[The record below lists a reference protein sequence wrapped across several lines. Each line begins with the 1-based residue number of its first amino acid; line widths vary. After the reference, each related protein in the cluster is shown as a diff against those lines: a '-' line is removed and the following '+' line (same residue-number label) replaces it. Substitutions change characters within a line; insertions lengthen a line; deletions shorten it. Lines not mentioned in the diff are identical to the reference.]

1 MSAQLIIIIVYFI
14 LTVVIG
20 VMSGKKTKSAAA
32 FTGVSLSTMVIVC
45 ASTGEWLGGTA
56 TTGVS
61 EYGFLYG
68 LSGWWYTIA
77 NGIGVLVLGLLFAKL
92 FRSLETGTV
101 PGIIEK
107 FFGVKARTVS
117 CIILTFV
124 MLAVGLSQMI
134 AAGKLGESLLGIP
147 FWISAIVFAIIF
159 IVYTLA
165 GGMNAV
171 ASTNVMHLF
180 VMYAGVI
187 IAVIVVVSKVGG
199 FATFKENV
207 DVLKAQGSGGSFW
220 NMFSIGGS
228 KVSSWII
235 ASLLGACT
243 AQAGLQPVLSAKNA
257 KQARKACI
265 ITAFVAAPFGFFTA
279 FLGMAAR
286 VMFETDSTFLASI
299 ERTADGIKI
308 AGKSALPELMMN
320 NSVMHPIVGGLVL
333 AAILAA
339 VLSTVSPIIL
349 ASGTMV
355 TRDVYQR
362 VLHPEASDE
371 QVLKMGRITTA
382 ISGVICCVG
391 AIFLWKA
398 SAVLELVYAAYSL
411 RGALFIVVLFGIYWK
426 KASGKGAIWAMWLTA
441 VVAVAWV
448 GFKLAVGHYPI
459 VIGNFPISETY
470 AAVVVA
476 AVCTIVFSL
485 ICKPSEIEIAER
497 EATKAEVRKAMETA

>member
-32 FTGVSLSTMVIVC
+32 FTGVSLTTMAIVC

-199 FATFKENV
+199 VAEFKASV
-207 DVLKAQGSGGSFW
+207 DTLQAQGSGGSFW

-228 KVSSWII
+228 KVSSWIL

-279 FLGMAAR
+279 FLGMASR
-286 VMFETDSTFLASI
+286 VMFEKDPTFLASI
-299 ERTADGIKI
+299 ERTAEGIKI

-426 KASGKGAIWAMWLTA
+426 KASQKGAIWAMWLTA
-441 VVAVAWV
+441 IVAVGWV
-448 GFKLAVGHYPI
+448 GIKLATGSYPI
-459 VIGNFPISETY
+459 VIGTFAVSETY

-485 ICKPSEIEIAER
+485 IFKPSEIEMAER
-497 EATKAEVRKAMETA
+497 EATKKAVREAMATA

>member
-20 VMSGKKTKSAAA
+20 VLSGRKTKSAAA
-32 FTGVSLSTMVIVC
+32 FTGVSLSTMAIVC

-77 NGIGVLVLGLLFAKL
+77 NGIGVLVLGLFFAKL

-101 PGIIEK
+101 PGITEK
-107 FFGVKARTVS
+107 FFGVHARTVS
-117 CIILTFV
+117 CIILTIV

-147 FWISAIVFAIIF
+147 FWISAIVFAVIF

-187 IAVIVVVSKVGG
+187 IAVLVVVSRVGG
-199 FATFKENV
+199 FSEFSSSVRE
-207 DVLKAQGSGGSFW
+207 LKAAGNGGSFW
-220 NMFSIGGS
+220 NMFSIGGT

-279 FLGMAAR
+279 FLGMASR
-286 VMFETDSTFLASI
+286 VMFEKDPTFLSQI
-299 ERTADGIKI
+299 ERTAEGIKI

-371 QVLKMGRITTA
+371 KVLKMGRITTA

-426 KASGKGAIWAMWLTA
+426 KASGKGAIWAMILTA

-448 GFKLAVGHYPI
+448 GFKLATGSYPI
-459 VIGNFPISETY
+459 VIGSFAITETY

-476 AVCTIVFSL
+476 AVCTLVFSL
-485 ICKPSEIEIAER
+485 VFRPSEIEISER
-497 EATKAEVRKAMETA
+497 ERTKAEVRKAMETA

>member
-1 MSAQLIIIIVYFI
+1 MDSNQILITIIIVIYFAI
-14 LTVVIG
+14 TVFIG
-20 VMSGKKTKSAAA
+20 VMSGRKTKSAAA
-32 FTGVSLSTMVIVC
+32 FTGVALSTFAIVC

-77 NGIGVLVLGLLFAKL
+77 NGIGVLFLGLLFAKL

-107 FFGVKARTVS
+107 FFGVHARTVS
-117 CIILTFV
+117 CIILTIV

-134 AAGKLGESLLGIP
+134 AAGKLGENLLGIP
-147 FWISAIVFAIIF
+147 FWISCIAFAVIF
-159 IVYTLA
+159 IIYTLA

-171 ASTNVMHLF
+171 ASTNVLHLI
-180 VMYAGVI
+180 VMYVGVI
-187 IAVIVVVSKVGG
+187 VAMIIAIAGAGG
-199 FATFKENV
+199 VNSFAEGITALGNMEGEK
-207 DVLKAQGSGGSFW
+207 SFW
-220 NMFSIGGS
+220 NMFSIGGD

-257 KQARKACI
+257 NQARKACV

-279 FLGMAAR
+279 TLGMAAR
-286 VMFETDSTFLASI
+286 VMYENGTLLPGVDKA
-299 ERTADGIKI
+299 I
-308 AGKSALPELMMN
+308 AAKSALPQLMLHGM
-320 NSVMHPIVGGLVL
+320 PPLAGGLVM

-349 ASGTMV
+349 AAGTMV

-371 QVLKMGRITTA
+371 KVLKMGRI
-382 ISGVICCVG
+382 ICCVG
-391 AIFLWKA
+391 AILLWN
-398 SAVLELVYAAYSL
+398 SSTILELVYAAYSL
-411 RGALFIVVLFGIYWK
+411 RGALFIVVLLGIYWTR
-426 KASGKGAIWAMWLTA
+426 SSEKGAICSMILTA
-441 VVAVAWV
+441 FVAISWVA
-448 GFKLAVGHYPI
+448 FKIATGSYPI
-459 VIGNFPISETY
+459 VIGSFAVTETY

-476 AVCTIVFSL
+476 FIMTIIFSL
-485 ICKPSEIEIAER
+485 IFPDK
-497 EATKAEVRKAMETA
+497 TKKEKYRPVYK

>member
-1 MSAQLIIIIVYFI
+1 MSVQLIIIIVYFI
-14 LTVVIG
+14 ATVVIG
-20 VMSGKKTKSAAA
+20 VLSGRKTKSAAA
-32 FTGVSLSTMVIVC
+32 FTGVALSTFAIVC

-77 NGIGVLVLGLLFAKL
+77 NGIGVLFLGLLFAKL

-107 FFGVKARTVS
+107 FFGVHARTVS
-117 CIILTFV
+117 CIILTIV

-147 FWISAIVFAIIF
+147 FWISAIAFAVIF

-171 ASTNVMHLF
+171 ASTNVMHLI
-180 VMYAGVI
+180 VMYVGVI
-187 IAVIVVVSKVGG
+187 IAMIIAVSRAGG
-199 FATFKENV
+199 MDAFTNGISNLRAEN
-207 DVLKAQGSGGSFW
+207 GGSFW
-220 NMFSIGGS
+220 NMFTIGGS

-243 AQAGLQPVLSAKNA
+243 AQAGLQPVLSSKNA

-279 FLGMAAR
+279 TLGMAAR
-286 VMFETDSTFLASI
+286 VMYENGDLLQGVALK
-299 ERTADGIKI
+299 E
-308 AGKSALPELMMN
+308 AGKSALPELMMRGMN
-320 NSVMHPIVGGLVL
+320 PVAGGLVL

-362 VLHPEASDE
+362 VLKPNASDQE
-371 QVLKMGRITTA
+371 VLKMGRITTA

-391 AIFLWKA
+391 AILLWKA
-398 SAVLELVYAAYSL
+398 STVLELVYAAYSL
-411 RGALFIVVLFGIYWK
+411 RGALFVVVLLGIYWK
-426 KASGKGAIWAMWLTA
+426 RASQKGAIASMICTA
-441 VVAVAWV
+441 VAAVAWV
-448 GFKLAVGHYPI
+448 AIKLATGSYPLKFGSFA
-459 VIGNFPISETY
+459 VSETY
-470 AAVVVA
+470 IAVVVA
-476 AVCTIVFSL
+476 FVCTIVFSL
-485 ICKPSEIEIAER
+485 IFKPSQMELAER
-497 EATKAEVRKAMETA
+497 ERTHKDLAVAMKNA

>member
-1 MSAQLIIIIVYFI
+1 MSVQLLIIIIYFV

-20 VMSGKKTKSAAA
+20 VLSGRKTKSAAA
-32 FTGVSLSTMVIVC
+32 FTGVALSTFAIVC

-77 NGIGVLVLGLLFAKL
+77 NGIGVLFLGLLFAKL

-107 FFGVKARTVS
+107 FFGVHARTVS
-117 CIILTFV
+117 CIILTIV

-147 FWISAIVFAIIF
+147 FWISAIAFAVIF

-171 ASTNVMHLF
+171 ASTNVMHLI

-187 IAVIVVVSKVGG
+187 VAVIIAITRAGG
-199 FATFKENV
+199 MGEFTSSISSLQAEN
-207 DVLKAQGSGGSFW
+207 GGSFW
-220 NMFSIGGS
+220 NMFTIGGS

-243 AQAGLQPVLSAKNA
+243 AQAGLQPVLSSRNA

-279 FLGMAAR
+279 TLGMAAR
-286 VMFETDSTFLASI
+286 VMYEKGDLLPGMALS
-299 ERTADGIKI
+299 E
-308 AGKSALPELMMN
+308 AGKSALPELMMRGMN
-320 NSVMHPIVGGLVL
+320 PVAGGLVL

-355 TRDVYQR
+355 TRDIYQR
-362 VLHPEASDE
+362 ILHPDATDE

-398 SAVLELVYAAYSL
+398 STVLELVYAAYSL
-411 RGALFIVVLFGIYWK
+411 RGALFVVVLLGIYWR
-426 KASGKGAIWAMWLTA
+426 KASQKGAIWSMICTA
-441 VVAVAWV
+441 VAAVAWV
-448 GFKLAVGHYPI
+448 AIKLATGSYPLS
-459 VIGNFPISETY
+459 IGSFAISETY
-470 AAVVVA
+470 IAVVVA
-476 AVCTIVFSL
+476 FVCTIVFSL
-485 ICKPSEIEIAER
+485 IFKPSEIELAER
-497 EATKAEVRKAMETA
+497 DRTHKELAVAMKNA

>member
-1 MSAQLIIIIVYFI
+1 MDRNQIIITLIIVVYFAV
-14 LTVVIG
+14 TVFIG
-20 VMSGKKTKSAAA
+20 LMSGRKTKSAAA
-32 FTGVSLSTMVIVC
+32 FTGVALSTGAIVC

-68 LSGWWYTIA
+68 ISGWWYTIA
-77 NGIGVLVLGLLFAKL
+77 NGIGVLFLGLLFAKL

-107 FFGVKARTVS
+107 FFGVHARTVS
-117 CIILTFV
+117 CIILTIV

-134 AAGKLGESLLGIP
+134 AAGKLGENLLGIP
-147 FWISAIVFAIIF
+147 FWISCIVFAIIF

-171 ASTNVMHLF
+171 ASTNVLHLI

-187 IAVIVVVSKVGG
+187 VAMVIAVSKAGG
-199 FATFKENV
+199 MQSFTDGIGALQT
-207 DVLKAQGSGGSFW
+207 SGGKSFW
-220 NMFSIGGS
+220 NMFAIGGD

-243 AQAGLQPVLSAKNA
+243 AQAGLQPVLSSKNA

-279 FLGMAAR
+279 TLGMAAR
-286 VMFETDSTFLASI
+286 VMYENGTLLAGQ
-299 ERTADGIKI
+299 EVAI
-308 AGKSALPELMMN
+308 AAKSALPQLMLHGM
-320 NSVMHPIVGGLVL
+320 PALAGGLVMS
-333 AAILAA
+333 AILAA

-362 VLHPEASDE
+362 VLHPEATDE

-382 ISGVICCVG
+382 ASGVICCVG
-391 AIFLWKA
+391 AILLWKA
-398 SAVLELVYAAYSL
+398 STVLELVYAAYSL
-411 RGALFIVVLFGIYWK
+411 RGALFIVVLLGIYWK
-426 KASGKGAIWAMWLTA
+426 SASQKGAIWSMILTA

-448 GFKLAVGHYPI
+448 GVKLATGTYPI
-459 VIGNFPISETY
+459 KIGNFAITETY

-476 AVCTIVFSL
+476 FVATIVFSL
-485 ICKPSEIEIAER
+485 IFKPTEIELAER
-497 EATKAEVRKAMETA
+497 EAVKKNVKEAMAKA

>member
-1 MSAQLIIIIVYFI
+1 MIQLIIILIYFAV
-14 LTVVIG
+14 TVFIG
-20 VMSGKKTKSAAA
+20 VMAGRKTKSAAA
-32 FTGVSLSTMVIVC
+32 FTGVALSTFAIVC

-77 NGIGVLVLGLLFAKL
+77 NGIGVLFLGLLFAKL

-107 FFGVKARTVS
+107 FFGVHARTVS
-117 CIILTFV
+117 CIILTIV

-147 FWISAIVFAIIF
+147 FWISCIAFAVIF
-159 IVYTLA
+159 IIYTLA

-171 ASTNVMHLF
+171 ASTNVLHLA
-180 VMYAGVI
+180 VMYIGVI
-187 IAVIVVVSKVGG
+187 IAMIIAVSGAGG
-199 FATFKENV
+199 
-207 DVLKAQGSGGSFW
+207 LKSFTQGISDLQTSNGKSFW
-220 NMFSIGGS
+220 DMFAIGGS

-243 AQAGLQPVLSAKNA
+243 AQAGLQPVLSSKNA

-279 FLGMAAR
+279 TLGMAAR
-286 VMFETDSTFLASI
+286 VMYENGTLLAGESVSV
-299 ERTADGIKI
+299 A
-308 AGKSALPELMMN
+308 AKSALPELMMSMN
-320 NSVMHPIVGGLVL
+320 PIAGGLVL

-349 ASGTMV
+349 AAGTMV

-362 VLHPEASDE
+362 VLHPEASDA

-391 AIFLWKA
+391 AILLWKA
-398 SAVLELVYAAYSL
+398 STVLELVYAAYSL

-426 KASGKGAIWAMWLTA
+426 KASQKGAIWGMILTA
-441 VVAVAWV
+441 IVAVGWV
-448 GFKLAVGHYPI
+448 AVKLATGSYPL
-459 VIGNFPISETY
+459 VIGNFAVSETY

-476 AVCTIVFSL
+476 AIATLVFSL
-485 ICKPSEIEIAER
+485 IFKPTEIELAER
-497 EATKAEVRKAMETA
+497 AATKGALKEAMAKA

>member
-1 MSAQLIIIIVYFI
+1 MSVQLLIIIIYFV

-20 VMSGKKTKSAAA
+20 VLSGRKTKSAAA
-32 FTGVSLSTMVIVC
+32 FTGVALSTFAIVC

-77 NGIGVLVLGLLFAKL
+77 NGIGVLFLGLLFAKL

-107 FFGVKARTVS
+107 FFGVHARTVS
-117 CIILTFV
+117 CIILTIV

-147 FWISAIVFAIIF
+147 FWISAIAFAVIF

-171 ASTNVMHLF
+171 ASTNVMHLI

-187 IAVIVVVSKVGG
+187 VAVIIAITRAGG
-199 FATFKENV
+199 MGEFTSSISSLQAEN
-207 DVLKAQGSGGSFW
+207 GGSFW
-220 NMFSIGGS
+220 NMFTIGGS

-243 AQAGLQPVLSAKNA
+243 AQAGLQPVLSSRNA

-279 FLGMAAR
+279 TLGMAAR
-286 VMFETDSTFLASI
+286 VMYEKGDLLPGMALS
-299 ERTADGIKI
+299 E
-308 AGKSALPELMMN
+308 AGKSALPELMMRGMN
-320 NSVMHPIVGGLVL
+320 PVAGGLVL

-355 TRDVYQR
+355 TRDIYQR
-362 VLHPEASDE
+362 ILHPDATDE

-398 SAVLELVYAAYSL
+398 STVLELVYAAYSL
-411 RGALFIVVLFGIYWK
+411 RGALFVVVLLGIYWK
-426 KASGKGAIWAMWLTA
+426 KASQKGAIWSMICTA
-441 VVAVAWV
+441 VAAVAWV
-448 GFKLAVGHYPI
+448 AIKLATGSYPLS
-459 VIGNFPISETY
+459 IGSFAISETY
-470 AAVVVA
+470 IAVVVA
-476 AVCTIVFSL
+476 FVCTIVFSL
-485 ICKPSEIEIAER
+485 IFKPSEIELAER
-497 EATKAEVRKAMETA
+497 DRTHKELAVAMKNA

>member
-1 MSAQLIIIIVYFI
+1 MSVQLIIIIVYFI
-14 LTVVIG
+14 ATVVIG
-20 VMSGKKTKSAAA
+20 VLSGRKTKSAAA
-32 FTGVSLSTMVIVC
+32 FTGVALSTFAIVC

-77 NGIGVLVLGLLFAKL
+77 NGIGVLFLGLLFAKL

-107 FFGVKARTVS
+107 FFGVHARTVS
-117 CIILTFV
+117 CIILTIV

-147 FWISAIVFAIIF
+147 FWISAIAFAVIF

-171 ASTNVMHLF
+171 ASTNVMHLI
-180 VMYAGVI
+180 VMYVGVI
-187 IAVIVVVSKVGG
+187 IAMIIAVSRAGG
-199 FATFKENV
+199 MDAFTNGISNLRAEN
-207 DVLKAQGSGGSFW
+207 GGSFW
-220 NMFSIGGS
+220 NMFTIGGS

-243 AQAGLQPVLSAKNA
+243 AQAGLQPVLSSKNA

-279 FLGMAAR
+279 TLGMAAR
-286 VMFETDSTFLASI
+286 VMYENGDLLQGVALK
-299 ERTADGIKI
+299 E
-308 AGKSALPELMMN
+308 AGKSALPELMMRGMN
-320 NSVMHPIVGGLVL
+320 TVAGGLVL

-362 VLHPEASDE
+362 VLKPNASDQE
-371 QVLKMGRITTA
+371 VLKMGRITTA

-391 AIFLWKA
+391 AILLWKA
-398 SAVLELVYAAYSL
+398 STVLELVYAAYSL
-411 RGALFIVVLFGIYWK
+411 RGALFVVVLLGIYWK
-426 KASGKGAIWAMWLTA
+426 RASQKGAIASMICTA
-441 VVAVAWV
+441 VAAVAWV
-448 GFKLAVGHYPI
+448 AIKLATGSYPLKFGSFA
-459 VIGNFPISETY
+459 VSETY
-470 AAVVVA
+470 IAVVVA
-476 AVCTIVFSL
+476 FVCTIVFSL
-485 ICKPSEIEIAER
+485 IFKPSQMELAER
-497 EATKAEVRKAMETA
+497 ERTHKDLAVAMKNA

>member
-1 MSAQLIIIIVYFI
+1 
-14 LTVVIG
+14 
-20 VMSGKKTKSAAA
+20 
-32 FTGVSLSTMVIVC
+32 
-45 ASTGEWLGGTA
+45 
-56 TTGVS
+56 
-61 EYGFLYG
+61 
-68 LSGWWYTIA
+68 
-77 NGIGVLVLGLLFAKL
+77 
-92 FRSLETGTV
+92 
-101 PGIIEK
+101 
-107 FFGVKARTVS
+107 
-117 CIILTFV
+117 
-124 MLAVGLSQMI
+124 
-134 AAGKLGESLLGIP
+134 
-147 FWISAIVFAIIF
+147 
-159 IVYTLA
+159 
-165 GGMNAV
+165 
-171 ASTNVMHLF
+171 
-180 VMYAGVI
+180 
-187 IAVIVVVSKVGG
+187 
-199 FATFKENV
+199 
-207 DVLKAQGSGGSFW
+207 
-220 NMFSIGGS
+220 MFSIGGS
-228 KVSSWII
+228 KVSSWIL

-279 FLGMAAR
+279 TLGMAAR
-286 VMFETDSTFLASI
+286 VMYEKGTLLSGVELSA
-299 ERTADGIKI
+299 

-320 NSVMHPIVGGLVL
+320 MNPIAGGLVL

-362 VLHPEASDE
+362 VLHPEATDE

-441 VVAVAWV
+441 IVAVGWV
-448 GFKLAVGHYPI
+448 AIKLATGSYPI
-459 VIGNFPISETY
+459 VIGSFAVSETY

-485 ICKPSEIEIAER
+485 IFKPSEIEVAER
-497 EATKAEVRKAMETA
+497 EATKSAVRKAMETA

>member
-1 MSAQLIIIIVYFI
+1 MDRNQILITIIIVVYFI
-14 LTVVIG
+14 ITVIIG
-20 VMSGKKTKSAAA
+20 LLSSRKTKSAAS
-32 FTGVSLSTMVIVC
+32 FTGVALSTFAIVC

-77 NGIGVLVLGLLFAKL
+77 NGIGVLFLGLLFAKL

-107 FFGVKARTVS
+107 FFGVNARTVS
-117 CIILTFV
+117 CVILTIV

-134 AAGKLGESLLGIP
+134 AAGKLGENLLGIP
-147 FWISAIVFAIIF
+147 FWISCIAFAVIF

-171 ASTNVMHLF
+171 ASTNVLHLI
-180 VMYAGVI
+180 VMYVGVI
-187 IAVIVVVSKVGG
+187 VAMIIAIVGAGG
-199 FATFKENV
+199 
-207 DVLKAQGSGGSFW
+207 LKGFSAGITALGNIPGEKSFW
-220 NMFSIGGS
+220 NMFSIGGD

-243 AQAGLQPVLSAKNA
+243 AQAGLQPVLSSKSAG
-257 KQARKACI
+257 QARKACI

-279 FLGMAAR
+279 ALGMAAR
-286 VMFETDSTFLASI
+286 VMYENGTLLPGVEKAV
-299 ERTADGIKI
+299 A
-308 AGKSALPELMMN
+308 AKSALPQLMLHGM
-320 NSVMHPIVGGLVL
+320 PPLAGGLVM

-355 TRDVYQR
+355 TRDIYQR

-371 QVLKMGRITTA
+371 KVLKMGRVTTA
-382 ISGVICCVG
+382 ISGIICCAG

-398 SAVLELVYAAYSL
+398 STVLELVYAAYSL
-411 RGALFIVVLFGIYWK
+411 RGALFIVVLLGIYWK
-426 KASGKGAIWAMWLTA
+426 RSSQRGAICSMILTA
-441 VVAVAWV
+441 VVAVSWV
-448 GFKLAVGHYPI
+448 AIKIATGHYPI
-459 VIGNFPISETY
+459 VIGNFAITETY

-476 AVCTIVFSL
+476 FITTIIFSL
-485 ICKPSEIEIAER
+485 FFPDKEPKQPFKVA
-497 EATKAEVRKAMETA
+497 K

>member
-1 MSAQLIIIIVYFI
+1 MSVQLIIIIVYFI
-14 LTVVIG
+14 VTVVIG
-20 VMSGKKTKSAAA
+20 VLSGRKTKSAAA
-32 FTGVSLSTMVIVC
+32 FTGVALSTTAIVC

-77 NGIGVLVLGLLFAKL
+77 NGIGVLFLGLLFAKL

-117 CIILTFV
+117 CIILTIV

-134 AAGKLGESLLGIP
+134 AAGKLGESLLGLP
-147 FWISAIVFAIIF
+147 FWISAILFAVIF

-171 ASTNVMHLF
+171 ASTNVLHLI
-180 VMYAGVI
+180 VMYVGVI
-187 IAVIVVVSKVGG
+187 VAMVIAVSGAGG
-199 FATFKENV
+199 LQAFKNGI
-207 DVLKAQGSGGSFW
+207 DGLQASGSGGSFW

-243 AQAGLQPVLSAKNA
+243 AQAGLQPVLSSKNA

-279 FLGMAAR
+279 TLGMAAR
-286 VMFETDSTFLASI
+286 VMYENGTLLKGMELSA
-299 ERTADGIKI
+299 

-320 NSVMHPIVGGLVL
+320 MNPIAGGLVL

-349 ASGTMV
+349 AAGTMV

-371 QVLKMGRITTA
+371 KVLKMGRITTA
-382 ISGVICCVG
+382 LSGVICCVG

-398 SAVLELVYAAYSL
+398 STVLELVYAAYSL
-411 RGALFIVVLFGIYWK
+411 RGALFVVVLFGIYWK
-426 KASGKGAIWAMWLTA
+426 KSSGKGAIWGMILTA
-441 VVAVAWV
+441 VVAVGWV
-448 GFKLAVGHYPI
+448 GIKLATGSYPI
-459 VIGNFPISETY
+459 KIGSFAISETY

-476 AVCTIVFSL
+476 AVCTVIFSL
-485 ICKPSEIEIAER
+485 IFKPTPMEMAQRAETQKNLK
-497 EATKAEVRKAMETA
+497 EAMAKA

>member
-1 MSAQLIIIIVYFI
+1 MNIQLIIILVYFAV
-14 LTVVIG
+14 TVFIG
-20 VMSGKKTKSAAA
+20 VMSGKKTKSADA
-32 FTGVSLSTMVIVC
+32 FTGVALSTTAIVC

-68 LSGWWYTIA
+68 ISGAWYTIA
-77 NGIGVLVLGLLFAKL
+77 NGIGVLFLGLLFAKL

-107 FFGVKARTVS
+107 FFGVHARTVS
-117 CIILTFV
+117 CIILTIV

-134 AAGKLGESLLGIP
+134 AAGKLGESLIGLP
-147 FWISAIVFAIIF
+147 FWLSVVIFAVIF

-171 ASTNVMHLF
+171 ASTNVLHLF
-180 VMYAGVI
+180 VMYLGVI
-187 IAVIVVVSKVGG
+187 IAMIIAVSGAGG
-199 FATFKENV
+199 WESFTSGIGE
-207 DVLKAQGSGGSFW
+207 LQTSGGKSFW
-220 NMFSIGGS
+220 DMFAIGGS

-243 AQAGLQPVLSAKNA
+243 AQAGLQPVLSAKSA

-265 ITAFVAAPFGFFTA
+265 ITAFVAAPFGLFTA
-279 FLGMAAR
+279 TLGMAAR
-286 VMFETDSTFLASI
+286 VQFENGALLVGKEVGVA
-299 ERTADGIKI
+299 A
-308 AGKSALPELMMN
+308 KSALPELMMHMN
-320 NSVMHPIVGGLVL
+320 PIAGGLVL

-349 ASGTMV
+349 AAGTMV

-362 VLHPEASDE
+362 VLRPKASDTE
-371 QVLKMGRITTA
+371 VLKMSRITTA

-391 AIFLWKA
+391 AILLWKA
-398 SAVLELVYAAYSL
+398 STVLELVYAAYSL
-411 RGALFIVVLFGIYWK
+411 RGALFVVVLLGIYWK
-426 KASGKGAIWAMWLTA
+426 HSSQKGAICSMVLTA
-441 VVAVAWV
+441 VISVAWV
-448 GFKLAVGHYPI
+448 AIKLATGSYPI
-459 VIGNFPISETY
+459 VIGSFAVSETY

-476 AVCTIVFSL
+476 FICTIVFSL
-485 ICKPSEIEIAER
+485 IFKPGKLELAGRER
-497 EATKAEVRKAMETA
+497 THEQLQAAMKQA

>member
-1 MSAQLIIIIVYFI
+1 MIQLIIILIYFAV
-14 LTVVIG
+14 TVVIG
-20 VMSGKKTKSAAA
+20 VLAGRKTKSAAA
-32 FTGVSLSTMVIVC
+32 FTGVALSTFAIIC

-77 NGIGVLVLGLLFAKL
+77 NGIGVLFLGLLFAKL

-107 FFGVKARTVS
+107 FFGVHARTVS
-117 CIILTFV
+117 CIILTIV

-147 FWISAIVFAIIF
+147 FWISCIAFAIIF

-171 ASTNVMHLF
+171 ASTNVLHLA
-180 VMYAGVI
+180 VMYIGVIVAMI
-187 IAVIVVVSKVGG
+187 IAVSGAGG
-199 FATFKENV
+199 
-207 DVLKAQGSGGSFW
+207 LKSFSSGISALQTANGKSFW
-220 NMFSIGGS
+220 NMFAIGGS

-243 AQAGLQPVLSAKNA
+243 AQAGLQPVLSSRNA

-279 FLGMAAR
+279 TLGMAAR
-286 VMFETDSTFLASI
+286 VMYENGNLLSGMELKVA
-299 ERTADGIKI
+299 A
-308 AGKSALPELMMN
+308 KSALPELMMN
-320 NSVMHPIVGGLVL
+320 MNPIAGGLVL

-349 ASGTMV
+349 AAGTMV

-362 VLHPEASDE
+362 VLHPEASDGE
-371 QVLKMGRITTA
+371 VLKMGRITTA

-391 AIFLWKA
+391 AILLWKA
-398 SAVLELVYAAYSL
+398 STVLELVYAAYSL

-426 KASGKGAIWAMWLTA
+426 KASQKGAIFGMILTA
-441 VVAVAWV
+441 VVAVGWV
-448 GFKLAVGHYPI
+448 AVKLATGSYPL
-459 VIGNFPISETY
+459 VIGNFAVSETY

-476 AVCTIVFSL
+476 AIATFVFSL
-485 ICKPSEIEIAER
+485 ICKPSEMELAGR
-497 EATKAEVRKAMETA
+497 EATKDALKAAMKNA

>member
-1 MSAQLIIIIVYFI
+1 MSVQLIIIIVYFI
-14 LTVVIG
+14 VTVVIG
-20 VMSGKKTKSAAA
+20 VLSGRKTKSAAA
-32 FTGVSLSTMVIVC
+32 FTGVALSTAAIVC

-77 NGIGVLVLGLLFAKL
+77 NGIGVLFLGLLFAKL
-92 FRSLETGTV
+92 FRSLNTGTV

-107 FFGVKARTVS
+107 FFGVHARTVS
-117 CIILTFV
+117 CVILTIV

-134 AAGKLGESLLGIP
+134 AAGKLGESLLGLP
-147 FWISAIVFAIIF
+147 FWISAVLFAVIF

-171 ASTNVMHLF
+171 ASTNVLHLI
-180 VMYAGVI
+180 VMYVGVI
-187 IAVIVVVSKVGG
+187 IAMIIAVTGAGG
-199 FATFKENV
+199 LKAFKEGV
-207 DVLKAQGSGGSFW
+207 DGLQTSSGGSFW

-243 AQAGLQPVLSAKNA
+243 AQAGLQPVLSSKNA

-279 FLGMAAR
+279 ALGMAAR
-286 VMFETDSTFLASI
+286 VMYEKGDLLAGVELS
-299 ERTADGIKI
+299 A

-320 NSVMHPIVGGLVL
+320 MNPIAGGLVL
-333 AAILAA
+333 AAILVA

-349 ASGTMV
+349 AAGTMV

-371 QVLKMGRITTA
+371 KVLKMGRITTA
-382 ISGVICCVG
+382 ISGIICCVG

-398 SAVLELVYAAYSL
+398 STVLELVYAAYSL
-411 RGALFIVVLFGIYWK
+411 RGALFVVVLFGIYWK
-426 KASGKGAIWAMWLTA
+426 KASGKGAIWGMLCTA
-441 VVAVAWV
+441 VAAIAWV
-448 GFKLAVGHYPI
+448 AIKLATGSYPLKFGSFA
-459 VIGNFPISETY
+459 VSETY
-470 AAVVVA
+470 IAVVVA
-476 AVCTIVFSL
+476 AVCTVVFSL
-485 ICKPSEIEIAER
+485 IFKPTPIELAER
-497 EATKAEVRKAMETA
+497 EQTKKDLKTAMANA

>member
-1 MSAQLIIIIVYFI
+1 MDKNQILITIIIVVYFVI
-14 LTVVIG
+14 TVVIG
-20 VMSGKKTKSAAA
+20 VLSGRKTKSAAA
-32 FTGVSLSTMVIVC
+32 FTGVALSTFAIVC

-77 NGIGVLVLGLLFAKL
+77 NGIGVLFLGLLFAKL

-107 FFGVKARTVS
+107 FFGVHARTVS
-117 CIILTFV
+117 CVILTIV

-134 AAGKLGESLLGIP
+134 AAGKLGENLLGIP
-147 FWISAIVFAIIF
+147 FWISCVAFAVIF

-171 ASTNVMHLF
+171 ASTNVLHLI
-180 VMYAGVI
+180 VMYVGVI
-187 IAVIVVVSKVGG
+187 VALLFAVKGAGG
-199 FATFKENV
+199 LSEFTSGISS
-207 DVLKAQGSGGSFW
+207 LKTEGGQSFF
-220 NMFSIGGS
+220 NMFSIGGE

-243 AQAGLQPVLSAKNA
+243 AQAGLQPVLAAKNA

-279 FLGMAAR
+279 SLGMAAR
-286 VMFETDSTFLASI
+286 VMYENGTLLAGEEVSV
-299 ERTADGIKI
+299 AAKN
-308 AGKSALPELMMN
+308 ALPQLMLNGMP
-320 NSVMHPIVGGLVL
+320 VIAGGLVM

-349 ASGTMV
+349 AAGTMV

-362 VLHPEASDE
+362 VLHPDASDE
-371 QVLKMGRITTA
+371 KVLKMGRITTA

-391 AIFLWKA
+391 AICLVNA
-398 SAVLELVYAAYSL
+398 STILDIVYSAYSI
-411 RGALFIVVLFGIYWK
+411 RGALFIVILLGIYWGRASQ
-426 KASGKGAIWAMWLTA
+426 KAAIISMIFTA
-441 VVAVAWV
+441 IVAISWVA
-448 GFKLAVGHYPI
+448 FKVATGSYPL
-459 VIGNFPISETY
+459 VIGTFKVTETY

-476 AVCTIVFSL
+476 LIAMLVFSG
-485 ICKPSEIEIAER
+485 IFPRKGDRPKFQIAD
-497 EATKAEVRKAMETA
+497 